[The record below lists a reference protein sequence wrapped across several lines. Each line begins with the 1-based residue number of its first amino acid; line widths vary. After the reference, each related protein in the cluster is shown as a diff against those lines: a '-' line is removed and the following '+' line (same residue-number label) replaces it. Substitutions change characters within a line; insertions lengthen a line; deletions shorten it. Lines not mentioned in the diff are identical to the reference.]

1 MSIKNRYEI
10 MMYLACTDANP
21 NGDPD
26 MGNLARTDPDTSIG
40 YITDAAIKRRVR
52 DYVGIAYAGQPGMDI
67 FVRSGT
73 NLNAAIAE
81 AKEAAG
87 VTLKDVSKEAI
98 DKSRRAAC
106 GKFFDVRTFGGV
118 LSTGPNAG
126 QVQGPVQIA
135 FARSLDP
142 IDPQD
147 IAVTRCASSDKVDG
161 AQTAAEYRSAQEAAK
176 EDKLRTI
183 GRKQFIPFGLYEI
196 RGFVSANLAAQT
208 GFDDSDF
215 AALCE
220 ALANMY
226 DTLRSA
232 SKGQM
237 SVVSP
242 VIIFRHD
249 GDTAQPEEVQV
260 RQAML
265 GRAPAHKLFETVEC
279 RKKAGVETPR
289 SYRDYECQINFDR
302 LPAGITVG
310 FMPAFGSGIVWG
322 KLPDGEDWVTLA

>member
-10 MMYLACTDANP
+10 LMYLACTDANP

-40 YITDAAIKRRVR
+40 YMTDAAIKRRVR

-67 FVRSGT
+67 FVRSGV
-73 NLNAAIAE
+73 NLNTAIAE
-81 AKEAAG
+81 VKEAAG
-87 VTLKDVSKEAI
+87 VALDDVAKQAI
-98 DKSRRAAC
+98 DESRRVAC
-106 GKFFDVRTFGGV
+106 QKFFDVRTFGAV
-118 LSTGPNAG
+118 MSTGANAG
-126 QVQGPVQIA
+126 QVQGPVQMA

-147 IAVTRCASSDKVDG
+147 IAVTRCASSNKVEG
-161 AQTAAEYRSAQEAAK
+161 AKTAADYRAAQEKEK

-208 GFDDSDF
+208 GFDDRDF
-215 AALCE
+215 AVLCE

-237 SVVSP
+237 QAVSP

-249 GDTAQPEEVQV
+249 GDSAQPADVQA
-260 RQAML
+260 RQALL

-279 RKKAGVETPR
+279 RKKDGVETPR
-289 SYRDYECQINFDR
+289 SYRDYECKIAIGR
-302 LPAGITVG
+302 LPAGITMG
-310 FMPAFGSGIVWG
+310 FMSPFGDGITWG
-322 KLPDGEDWVTLA
+322 QLPDGEDWVTLE

>member
-52 DYVGIAYAGQPGMDI
+52 DYVSIAYAGQPGMDI

-73 NLNAAIAE
+73 NLNTAIAE
-81 AKEAAG
+81 VKEAAG
-87 VTLKDVSKEAI
+87 ILLKDVKKDSIA
-98 DKSRRAAC
+98 KSRQVAC
-106 GKFFDVRTFGGV
+106 EKFFDVRTFGGV
-118 LSTGPNAG
+118 MSTGPNSG

-147 IAVTRCASSDKVDG
+147 IAVTRCASSEKVDG
-161 AQTAAEYRSAQEAAK
+161 AQTAADYRTAQEEAK

-208 GFDDSDF
+208 GFDDHDF
-215 AALCE
+215 AVLCE

-237 SVVSP
+237 QVVSP

-249 GDTAQPEEVQV
+249 GDSAQPAKVQA
-260 RQAML
+260 RQALL

-279 RKKAGVETPR
+279 RKKDDIETPR
-289 SYRDYECQINFDR
+289 SYRDYECKIAIGR
-302 LPAGITVG
+302 LPAGITMG
-310 FMPAFGSGIVWG
+310 FMSPFSDSITWG
-322 KLPDGEDWVTLA
+322 QLPDGEDWVTLG